1 MTRLLGSRLLRLSL
15 AVALTAYIFWRNDPQ
30 AILRATTGADPAWI
44 LLACGLVLFDR
55 ALMAWRWLALLRP
68 VMAEAM
74 PGLGQ
79 VMRVFF
85 VSSFVGTFLPSSVG
99 GDAVRAYGLTRHDVP
114 GATALASVAM
124 DRALGVISVL
134 LLGFVSVLALTAP
147 TPAGIYL
154 LLAAGGVAS
163 LALASVIFVDPL
175 GDFVTRLAGRL
186 PGARVRRV
194 AARFVEAIRIYRHH
208 HGALAGVL
216 AASLGVQILRVIQA
230 WCLGRALGID
240 AAIALYFVAIPVV
253 TLIMQ
258 IPITVSGLGTGQAAF
273 LWTFGP
279 AGVARPDALALSVLF
294 IALGI
299 IGNLPG
305 GFLYAVGPRRAA

>member
-1 MTRLLGSRLLRLSL
+1 M
-15 AVALTAYIFWRNDPQ
+15 
-30 AILRATTGADPAWI
+30 
-44 LLACGLVLFDR
+44 
-55 ALMAWRWLALLRP
+55 
-68 VMAEAM
+68 
-74 PGLGQ
+74 
-79 VMRVFF
+79 
-85 VSSFVGTFLPSSVG
+85 
-99 GDAVRAYGLTRHDVP
+99 
-114 GATALASVAM
+114 
-124 DRALGVISVL
+124 
-134 LLGFVSVLALTAP
+134 
-147 TPAGIYL
+147 
-154 LLAAGGVAS
+154 
-163 LALASVIFVDPL
+163 
-175 GDFVTRLAGRL
+175 
-186 PGARVRRV
+186 RRV
-194 AARFVEAIRIYRHH
+194 AARLVEAVRIYRHH

-240 AAIALYFVAIPVV
+240 ATMALYFVAIPVV